1 MEWNEP
7 LEPNGMVR
15 YYVIAV
21 YESDSSLASKQENST
36 SADRSRT
43 IGRLEP
49 FTNYSVIVQAVIVEP
64 GSESE
69 VAVVR
74 TNESGRL
81 GEKMKIRSSLCM
93 CYLLLYAKMRGRNYV
108 FQTHACSREFAT
120 KCRLQFHLEFLILPS
135 SGQLKLT
142 CDTRIIHFYYMLE
155 QL

>member
-1 MEWNEP
+1 MLTVILFCATAPSPTNVSAISLSSDTILVEWNEP
-7 LEPNGMVR
+7 LEPNGIVR
-15 YYVIAV
+15 YYVITV
-21 YESDSSLASKQENST
+21 YESDSSLASNRIQENST

-81 GEKMKIRSSLCM
+81 GGKMKIRSSLCM
-93 CYLLLYAKMRGRNYV
+93 GYLLLYAKMHGRNYV

-120 KCRLQFHLEFLILPS
+120 KCRL
-135 SGQLKLT
+135 
-142 CDTRIIHFYYMLE
+142 
-155 QL
+155 